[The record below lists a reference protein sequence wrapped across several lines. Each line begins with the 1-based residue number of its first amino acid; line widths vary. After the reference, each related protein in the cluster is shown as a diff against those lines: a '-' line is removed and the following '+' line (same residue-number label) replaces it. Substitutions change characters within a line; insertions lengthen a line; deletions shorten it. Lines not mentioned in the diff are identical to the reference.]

1 MLFDIIYDYFY
12 DLFNSQN
19 ISSYETT
26 IMGVN
31 TSLPTW
37 LALTTTFIILGLLI
51 TFMFLVVRWCFRVAC
66 GLFRGL

>member
-1 MLFDIIYDYFY
+1 MIFDIIYNYFY

-19 ISSYETT
+19 ISAYSTE
-26 IMGVN
+26 IMGVS

-37 LALTTTFIILGLLI
+37 LATTTTLIIMGLLI
-51 TFMFLVVRWCFRVAC
+51 VFMVLIVRWCFRITA